1 MYNNNNCTQILNG
14 SLTAALMNLND
25 ALLNAT
31 MSGVDSEPEDLIAA
45 ASLLS
50 ATVDRLGNQI
60 VEPAISEV
68 CVYA

>member
-1 MYNNNNCTQILNG
+1 
-14 SLTAALMNLND
+14 MNLND

-50 ATVDRLGNQI
+50 ATVDRLGNQT